1 MQKIK
6 INSQKLQAFAIN
18 RQGLIAGESAIEMK
32 EKSEIIRKESRAMR
46 SVGAI
51 EQEND
56 RAVLSNY

>member
-1 MQKIK
+1 M
-6 INSQKLQAFAIN
+6 QAFAIN
-18 RQGLIAGESAIEMK
+18 RQGLIASESAIEMK
-32 EKSEIIRKESRAMR
+32 EKSEIIRKESRVMR